1 MEFTQDKPIFQQVAE
16 FIENQILDGLLL
28 PEEQTP
34 STNEFQ
40 KIYEINPATAR
51 KGLNLLVDEGI
62 IYKKRGMG
70 MYVSQN
76 AREIIL
82 TKRQEEFFNTHIPQI
97 IKELQRLNITPAQL
111 VSEIEKRQTGGK

>member
-28 PEEQTP
+28 PDEQTP

-51 KGLNLLVDEGI
+51 KGLNILVDEGI

-70 MYVSQN
+70 MYVSEN
-76 AREIIL
+76 AKEIIL
-82 TKRQEEFFNTHIPQI
+82 NKRQEEFFNTHIPQI
-97 IKELQRLNITPAQL
+97 IKELKRINITLAQL
-111 VSEIEKRQTGGK
+111 ALEIEKRQKEGK

>member
-1 MEFTQDKPIFQQVAE
+1 MKFTQDKPIFQQVAE

-62 IYKKRGMG
+62 IYIKREAWECM
-70 MYVSQN
+70 
-76 AREIIL
+76 
-82 TKRQEEFFNTHIPQI
+82 
-97 IKELQRLNITPAQL
+97 
-111 VSEIEKRQTGGK
+111 

>member
-28 PEEQTP
+28 PDEQTP

-51 KGLNLLVDEGI
+51 KGLNILVDEGI

-70 MYVSQN
+70 MYVSEN
-76 AREIIL
+76 AKEIIL
-82 TKRQEEFFNTHIPQI
+82 NKRQEEFFNTHIPQI
-97 IKELQRLNITPAQL
+97 IKELKRINITPAQL
-111 VSEIEKRQTGGK
+111 ALEIEKRQKEGK

>member
-1 MEFTQDKPIFQQVAE
+1 MKFTQDKPIFQQVAE

-40 KIYEINPATAR
+40 KYTEINPATAR

-62 IYKKRGMG
+62 IYKKRGLG
-70 MYVSQN
+70 MYVSKN
-76 AREIIL
+76 AKEIIL
-82 TKRQEEFFNTHIPQI
+82 TKKTRRIF
-97 IKELQRLNITPAQL
+97 
-111 VSEIEKRQTGGK
+111 

>member
-1 MEFTQDKPIFQQVAE
+1 MKFTQDKPIFQQVAE

-62 IYKKRGMG
+62 IYKKRGLG
-70 MYVSQN
+70 MYVSKN
-76 AREIIL
+76 AKEIIL

-97 IKELQRLNITPAQL
+97 IKELKRINITPTQL
-111 VSEIEKRQTGGK
+111 ALEIEKRQKEGK

>member
-111 VSEIEKRQTGGK
+111 VNEIEKRQTGGK